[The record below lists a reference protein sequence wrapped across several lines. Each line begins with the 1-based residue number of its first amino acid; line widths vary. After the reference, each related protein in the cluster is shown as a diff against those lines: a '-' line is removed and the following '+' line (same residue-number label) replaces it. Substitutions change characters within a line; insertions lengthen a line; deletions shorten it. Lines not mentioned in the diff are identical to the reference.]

1 MTGKV
6 AASKQFPT
14 ATNKRVHVHVDRSS
28 DRARTPAVATREPLR
43 LGYLVRGELADGGC
57 SPYGPCEDHQEPGA
71 TYIIESDVYG
81 ERPYLVSALG
91 RRALRL
97 SSNR

>member
-1 MTGKV
+1 M
-6 AASKQFPT
+6 
-14 ATNKRVHVHVDRSS
+14 
-28 DRARTPAVATREPLR
+28 ATRGSVR

-71 TYIIESDVYG
+71 TYIVESDVYG